1 MTIMQVASAKL
12 PRLVQAGLAQGV
24 LCVEQVPELKL
35 KPNQVV
41 LAKLYSG
48 EECVVVVQM
57 ITETCG
63 PHDRVRVVSGARDL
77 NLNRPQILGILREA
91 R

>member
-1 MTIMQVASAKL
+1 MTIVQIASAKL

-35 KPNQVV
+35 KPDQVV
-41 LAKLYSG
+41 LAKLYSAD
-48 EECVVVVQM
+48 EVVGTIQL
-57 ITETCG
+57 IEHTCG
-63 PHDRVRVVSGARDL
+63 PHDRVRVVSGARVL